1 MKEVSLKRWE
11 ISFQEDLKNL
21 ADNIEIFNNVRDHFP
36 HPYSMDDASRF
47 IRSCMKEDPPLNF
60 AILIDG
66 DLAGAIGL
74 KKQDDVY
81 RHSAEVGYW
90 IGQPFWN
97 MGIAS
102 TAVQLITNYAFE
114 ELALERLF
122 AKVYAYNEASKKVLE
137 KAGYKLEG
145 VLEKGAMKNGKLVD
159 EWRFAR
165 LRD

>member
-1 MKEVSLKRWE
+1 
-11 ISFQEDLKNL
+11 
-21 ADNIEIFNNVRDHFP
+21 
-36 HPYSMDDASRF
+36 
-47 IRSCMKEDPPLNF
+47 
-60 AILIDG
+60 
-66 DLAGAIGL
+66 
-74 KKQDDVY
+74 
-81 RHSAEVGYW
+81 
-90 IGQPFWN
+90 

-159 EWRFAR
+159 ER
-165 LRD
+165 